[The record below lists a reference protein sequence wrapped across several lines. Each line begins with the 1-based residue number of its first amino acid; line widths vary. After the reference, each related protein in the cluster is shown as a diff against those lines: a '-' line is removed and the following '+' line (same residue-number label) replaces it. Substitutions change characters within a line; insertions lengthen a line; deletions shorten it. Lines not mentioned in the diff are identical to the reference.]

1 MESIRKADT
10 ARDGRTLSGA
20 VAPPVELPHLL
31 CGVWW
36 SRAVCDALKPA
47 RHESFRCSGEREAAP
62 RAAGRGDDVAVTVEK
77 ALELIGTGDSVQD
90 AVTEALDRARMTLEG
105 ITGFEV
111 VRISGTVDDATTEY
125 RVELRVW
132 FVLRERMHG

>member
-1 MESIRKADT
+1 M
-10 ARDGRTLSGA
+10 
-20 VAPPVELPHLL
+20 ELPHPFVR
-31 CGVWW
+31 GVMVT
-36 SRAVCDALKPA
+36 RGVHREPT
-47 RHESFRCSGEREAAP
+47 RCSGEREAAP

>member
-1 MESIRKADT
+1 MSSDSNKRLSTPAVKAVWLPPPWQAIAIR
-10 ARDGRTLSGA
+10 GRRPLRVTGPPPEGA
-20 VAPPVELPHLL
+20 GP
-31 CGVWW
+31 
-36 SRAVCDALKPA
+36 
-47 RHESFRCSGEREAAP
+47 
-62 RAAGRGDDVAVTVEK
+62 VEK

-111 VRISGTVDDATTEY
+111 TRISGVVDGATTEY

>member
-1 MESIRKADT
+1 M
-10 ARDGRTLSGA
+10 GL
-20 VAPPVELPHLL
+20 
-31 CGVWW
+31 
-36 SRAVCDALKPA
+36 
-47 RHESFRCSGEREAAP
+47 SGEREVAP
-62 RAAGRGDDVAVTVEK
+62 LGERRRDDVRVTVEK
-77 ALELIGTGDSVQD
+77 AVELIGTGDSVQD

-111 VRISGTVDDATTEY
+111 TRISGAVDGAATEY

>member
-1 MESIRKADT
+1 MAADRVRLP
-10 ARDGRTLSGA
+10 ASGR
-20 VAPPVELPHLL
+20 
-31 CGVWW
+31 
-36 SRAVCDALKPA
+36 
-47 RHESFRCSGEREAAP
+47 AP
-62 RAAGRGDDVAVTVEK
+62 RERAGAARISIVTVEK
-77 ALELIGTGDSVQD
+77 AVELTGTGDSVQD

-111 VRISGTVDDATTEY
+111 TRISGTADGASTEY

>member
-1 MESIRKADT
+1 MRKADT
-10 ARDGRTLSGA
+10 ARDAHTLFGA
-20 VAPPVELPHLL
+20 VAPPVELSHLL
-31 CGVWW
+31 RGVRR

-47 RHESFRCSGEREAAP
+47 RHEPAPCSGEREAAP
-62 RAAGRGDDVAVTVEK
+62 RSAGRRDDGAVTVEK
-77 ALELIGTGDSVQD
+77 AVELIGTGDSVQD
-90 AVTEALDRARMTLEG
+90 AVTEALDRAQMTLEG

-111 VRISGTVDDATTEY
+111 VRISGTVDGAATEY

>member
-1 MESIRKADT
+1 VGGDFSAVSIRNGDDTMRKAD
-10 ARDGRTLSGA
+10 
-20 VAPPVELPHLL
+20 
-31 CGVWW
+31 
-36 SRAVCDALKPA
+36 A
-47 RHESFRCSGEREAAP
+47 RHEPPRCSGEREAAP
-62 RAAGRGDDVAVTVEK
+62 RGAGRRDDVAVTVEK